1 MIKSNTCKRKLMV
14 ILFCVIF
21 VLVLSACNLS
31 RHSDNQEA
39 LGGTTS
45 NNSDQVY
52 SFVIPKSLFG
62 GGTAE
67 AVIDDYTNPNNTFLL
82 KSGEE
87 IPVYEMISDAELNE
101 DGTVTCFFT
110 ADQLERF
117 RLFLYDTAS
126 LDAYIN
132 SEERTAIKRTEF
144 SNDDLTDIVVY
155 VDSDTYEN
163 SGRDGIFANV
173 YATTYMGL
181 YQVMSGVDPYEWKV
195 HVTVKDYKT
204 NGIVTEDYYPTDR

>member
-1 MIKSNTCKRKLMV
+1 MIKSDTYKRKLLV
-14 ILFCVIF
+14 LLFCILLVS
-21 VLVLSACNLS
+21 VLSACGSS
-31 RHSDNQEA
+31 RHSDNQEDA
-39 LGGTTS
+39 GRTIS

-87 IPVYEMISDAELNE
+87 IPVSEMISDADLNE
-101 DGTVTCFFT
+101 DGTVTCYFT
-110 ADQLERF
+110 ADQVERF

-126 LDAYIN
+126 LDTYIK
-132 SEERTAIKRTEF
+132 SEEQTAIKRTEF

-163 SGRDGIFANV
+163 SGRDGIFVNA

-181 YQVMSGVDPYEWKV
+181 YQVMSGVDPYEWEV
-195 HVTVKDYKT
+195 HVTVKDYET
-204 NGIVTEDYYPTDR
+204 NRIVTEDYYPTDK